1 MSYKKSDGQIHFTRK
16 GFSVG
21 SLIFE
26 VLMLFPLS
34 SKTNPALALF
44 LSGNICCQCF
54 RRKETTAL
62 KTGNCTPQKSPE
74 RPVLSLIF
82 LSPRVRFC
90 KMEIQSP
97 LPLLGLSIHT
107 FNQK

>member
-1 MSYKKSDGQIHFTRK
+1 MNFKCLKKKSDGQIHFTRK

-62 KTGNCTPQKSPE
+62 KDGKLHTPEVARKACFESYFLESPC
-74 RPVLSLIF
+74 SF
-82 LSPRVRFC
+82 L
-90 KMEIQSP
+90 
-97 LPLLGLSIHT
+97 
-107 FNQK
+107 